1 MKHFLKERFISKLP
15 EMILS
20 AIICSLVGLVIYWL
34 RGVHNAPYVCAV
46 IGFVFPLLRPAI
58 EQRNPFSLLY
68 LVLSSRWRLGLVNLQ
83 CLPPFRPG

>member
-58 EQRNPFSLLY
+58 SWNRAKKSF
-68 LVLSSRWRLGLVNLQ
+68 
-83 CLPPFRPG
+83 